1 MRLFTFAVTLLL
13 SSTLAHANEPH
24 EWCGTPSPSAELA
37 GPFIERLQRSEPR
50 FLPKASVSIP
60 IAFHVI
66 HDGKN
71 GVFTKEQMAKVV
83 DNMNW
88 AFRDTPYTFRLQR
101 FESIKH
107 RDLYFHC
114 VVDPSKYKRI
124 RNRYAFDPKN
134 TLNVYTCKL
143 GRDILGISTFPP
155 GYPVPGN
162 PFQHSLQGIF
172 MDHTAIGTEKYP
184 NGTILAHEIGH
195 YLGLF
200 HTFES
205 YFNPGRER
213 CADPGD
219 SVDDTPTQGKH
230 YLGSCFPNAGFDSC
244 PALPGKDDIANFMN
258 YATEACLQHFSP
270 GQIERM
276 NQAVE
281 QYRPTLGSR

>member
-1 MRLFTFAVTLLL
+1 MRLITFATALLL
-13 SSTLAHANEPH
+13 SSALAHADEPH
-24 EWCGTPSPSAELA
+24 GWCGTPSPSAELA
-37 GPFIERLQRSEPR
+37 GPFIERLQQSEPR

-71 GVFTKEQMAKVV
+71 GVFTKEQMAAVV
-83 DNMNW
+83 NNMNW
-88 AFRDTPYTFRLQR
+88 AYRDTPYTFRLQR
-101 FESIKH
+101 FESIKN
-107 RDLYFHC
+107 RELYFHC
-114 VVDPSKYKRI
+114 VADQSKYKRI
-124 RNRYAFDPKN
+124 RNRFAFDPKN
-134 TLNVYTCKL
+134 AINVYTCKL
-143 GRDILGISTFPP
+143 GADILGISTFPP

-200 HTFES
+200 HTFET
-205 YFNPGRER
+205 YFNPSRQR
-213 CADPGD
+213 CLDPGD
-219 SVDDTPTQGKH
+219 FVDDTPAQSGGTP
-230 YLGSCFPNAGFDSC
+230 GSCLPGLDSC
-244 PALPGKDDIANFMN
+244 PALPGKDDIPNFMN

>member
-1 MRLFTFAVTLLL
+1 MRLFTFAAALLL
-13 SSTLAHANEPH
+13 SSTLAQADELH

-37 GPFIERLQRSEPR
+37 GPFIERLQKSEPR
-50 FLPKASVSIP
+50 LLPKASVSIP
-60 IAFHVI
+60 IAFHAI

-71 GVFTKEQMAKVV
+71 GVFTKEQMAAVV
-83 DNMNW
+83 NNMNW

-101 FESIKH
+101 FESIKN
-107 RDLYFHC
+107 RELYFHC
-114 VVDPSKYKRI
+114 VVDQSKYKRI

-134 TLNVYTCKL
+134 TINVYTCKL
-143 GRDILGISTFPP
+143 GADILGISTFPP

-184 NGTILAHEIGH
+184 NGMILAHEIGH

-205 YFNPGRER
+205 YFNPGREK

-219 SVDDTPTQGKH
+219 YVDDTPTQGKH
-230 YLGSCFPNAGFDSC
+230 YLGSCFLNVFDSC
-244 PALPGKDDIANFMN
+244 PAMPGKDDVANFMD
-258 YATEACLQHFSP
+258 YATEACLEHFSP
-270 GQIERM
+270 RQIERM

-281 QYRPTLGSR
+281 QYRPTLGDR